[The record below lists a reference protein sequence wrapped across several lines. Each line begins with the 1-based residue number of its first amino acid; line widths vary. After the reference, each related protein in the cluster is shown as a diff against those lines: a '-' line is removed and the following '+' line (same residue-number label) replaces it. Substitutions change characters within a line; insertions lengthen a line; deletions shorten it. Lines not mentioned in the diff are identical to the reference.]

1 MSSHTGD
8 AGSVEVEPM
17 PGYLELISRASAVML
32 DAWRDCGGCGP
43 ELSRRTLLE
52 NAYITCTEIALFFFC
67 AFLWTQVRRGLTESL
82 FKSRSEKHDTGF
94 VVKGKC
100 YPFSQKCLLS
110 PDLLSHVPVNS
121 GRISQHASLS
131 AIGGCFQVSRQ
142 DMDVKGSGLK
152 ELPLPNISDLQR
164 LAERAGRRGKP
175 LAQWWRLMP
184 KDAAKMPES
193 AWKLVFYTMSWS
205 YSTYL
210 LFFTSYSFFHDPPSV
225 FYNWKS
231 GMSVPTDIAIAYL
244 IQGSFYGHSIY
255 ATIYMDAWRK
265 DSAVMVVHHIITLAL
280 ISFSYAFRYHNVGI
294 LVLFLHDIND
304 IQLEFT
310 KLNVYLKSRGGGY
323 YLLNDVLSNMFSISF
338 SITWFW
344 FRLYWFPLKVLYA
357 TCVSSLQS
365 VPSIPFYF
373 FFNALLLVLL
383 LMNIYW
389 FLFIVVFVVKVL
401 KLKEVNDVR
410 EYEDE
415 DASTAAAGLLR
426 NPQAENNDDGAG
438 HHISAQG

>member
-1 MSSHTGD
+1 MSSH
-8 AGSVEVEPM
+8 AGGAGPVAVEPM
-17 PGYLELISRASAVML
+17 PGYWELMTRASSAML
-32 DAWRDCGGCGP
+32 DAWRGCTDCGL
-43 ELSRRTLLE
+43 ELSKRTLRE
-52 NAYITCTEIALFFFC
+52 NAFITWSEAALFFFC
-67 AFLWTQVRRGLTESL
+67 AFLWTQVRRGLTQSVFMPL
-82 FKSRSEKHDTGF
+82 SRW
-94 VVKGKC
+94 C
-100 YPFSQKCLLS
+100 
-110 PDLLSHVPVNS
+110 
-121 GRISQHASLS
+121 
-131 AIGGCFQVSRQ
+131 
-142 DMDVKGSGLK
+142 
-152 ELPLPNISDLQR
+152 
-164 LAERAGRRGKP
+164 
-175 LAQWWRLMP
+175 RLMP

-210 LFFTSYSFFHDPPSV
+210 LFFSSYSFFHDPPSV
-225 FYNWKS
+225 FYNWER
-231 GMSVPTDIAIAYL
+231 GLPVPADIAIAYL

-255 ATIYMDAWRK
+255 ATVYMDAWRK

-310 KLNVYLKSRGGGY
+310 KVNVYLKSRGGSY
-323 YLLNDVLSNMFSISF
+323 HLLNDVLSNMVSISF

-357 TCVSSLQS
+357 TCVSSIQS
-365 VPSIPFYF
+365 VPNIPFYF
-373 FFNALLLVLL
+373 FFNTLLFALL

-401 KLKEVNDVR
+401 KMKEVNDVR

-415 DASTAAAGLLR
+415 EVDKAAAGLLR
-426 NPQAENNDDGAG
+426 DSQAETDDAG
-438 HHISAQG
+438 NHSSAQGNHVQNGVTKEKHL

>member
-1 MSSHTGD
+1 MDAQTGD
-8 AGSVEVEPM
+8 VEPM
-17 PGYLELISRASAVML
+17 PGYLDLISRASGVMWT
-32 DAWRDCGGCGP
+32 AWRECSQCGLH
-43 ELSRRTLLE
+43 LSRRTLLDH
-52 NAYITCTEIALFFFC
+52 AYITCTEIALFFFC
-67 AFLWTQVRRGLTESL
+67 AFLWTQIRRGLTERL
-82 FKSRSEKHDTGF
+82 F
-94 VVKGKC
+94 
-100 YPFSQKCLLS
+100 
-110 PDLLSHVPVNS
+110 
-121 GRISQHASLS
+121 
-131 AIGGCFQVSRQ
+131 
-142 DMDVKGSGLK
+142 
-152 ELPLPNISDLQR
+152 
-164 LAERAGRRGKP
+164 KP
-175 LAQWWRLMP
+175 LARWCGLLP

-193 AWKLVFYTMSWS
+193 AWKLVFYTMSWC

-231 GMSVPTDIAIAYL
+231 GMSVPIDIAIAYL

-255 ATIYMDAWRK
+255 ATVYMDAWRK

-280 ISFSYAFRYHNVGI
+280 ICFSYAFRYHNVGI

-323 YLLNDVLSNMFSISF
+323 YLLNDVLSNMGSVSF

-365 VPSIPFYF
+365 VPNIPFYF
-373 FFNALLLVLL
+373 FFNTLLLALL

-389 FLFIVVFVVKVL
+389 FLFIVIFVVKVL
-401 KLKEVNDVR
+401 KMKEVNDVR

-415 DASTAAAGLLR
+415 EGSKAAAGLLR
-426 NPQAENNDDGAG
+426 KADRNNHDGDDDDGDDDDDAG
-438 HHISAQG
+438 HHQCGDGKRAQNGIAKEKHL